1 MRSLFLKIFLW
12 FWGTVVTTAMA
23 FAALVRI
30 LGLGPESTPTRWH
43 LAWGAA
49 LLVSGGICY
58 LLTRYLTGPV
68 LRLRAAA
75 RRLAEGELTARAS
88 DVKPRH
94 DEIGELVR
102 DFNFMA
108 GRVEALVTSQRQL
121 ISDISHELRSPLARI
136 NATLGLARQRLGQNV
151 LFDRLERDT
160 ERLNEMIGRLLTLAR
175 LDMTTTVPDMW
186 QTDLKALVSNIVA
199 DAQWEARQRDCRV
212 DLVSDGN
219 CKIEANADLLR
230 SAAEN
235 VIRNAVRYTAS
246 GTAVEV
252 RLECHHGDDGDSA
265 IIRVSDRGPGV
276 PAAELSN
283 IFRPFYR
290 VADAR
295 DRQSGGVGLG
305 LAIAERVARVHGGS
319 VRAENRAGGGLEVV
333 LTVKFASA
341 GKSSETGQSS
351 AMPPPS
357 EAHPLPIANRKS

>member
-1 MRSLFLKIFLW
+1 VSMRSLFLKIFLW
-12 FWGTVVTTAMA
+12 FWGTVIITAMA
-23 FAALVRI
+23 FAALVLT
-30 LGLGPESTPTRWH
+30 LGLRPGAPPTRWH

-75 RRLAEGELTARAS
+75 KQLAGGDLTARAS
-88 DVKPRH
+88 DHRPRR

-121 ISDISHELRSPLARI
+121 ISDISHELRSPLARV

-151 LFDRLERDT
+151 LFDRMERDT

-175 LDMTTTVPDMW
+175 LDMTTTVPEM
-186 QTDLKALVSNIVA
+186 QRTDLKALVSEIVA
-199 DAQWEARQRDCRV
+199 DAQWEARERNCRV
-212 DLVSDGN
+212 DLVSDGD
-219 CKIEANADLLR
+219 CEIDANPDLLR

-235 VIRNAVRYTAS
+235 VIRNAIRYTAT

-252 RLECHHGDDGDSA
+252 HLECRQRENSDAA

-276 PAAELSN
+276 PATELSN
-283 IFRPFYR
+283 IFRAFYR

-319 VRAENRAGGGLEVV
+319 VHAENRAGGGLEVV
-333 LTVKFASA
+333 LTLK
-341 GKSSETGQSS
+341 
-351 AMPPPS
+351 
-357 EAHPLPIANRKS
+357 H

>member
-1 MRSLFLKIFLW
+1 MSIRSLLLKIFLW
-12 FWGTVVTTAMA
+12 FWGTVISTAMA
-23 FAALVRI
+23 FAALVLT
-30 LGLGPESTPTRWH
+30 LGLGPDATPTRWH
-43 LAWGAA
+43 IAWGAA

-75 RRLAEGELTARAS
+75 RRLAGGDLTARAS
-88 DVKPRH
+88 DRRPRR

-108 GRVEALVTSQRQL
+108 ERIEALVTSQRQL
-121 ISDISHELRSPLARI
+121 ISDISHELRSPLARV
-136 NATLGLARQRLGQNV
+136 NATLGLARQRLGDNP
-151 LFDRLERDT
+151 LFDRIERDT

-175 LDMTTTVPDMW
+175 LDMTDTSPEMRR
-186 QTDLKALVSNIVA
+186 TDLHALVSDIVS
-199 DAQWEARQRDCRV
+199 DAQWEAHERNCRI
-212 DLVSDGN
+212 DLVSDGD
-219 CKIEANADLLR
+219 CDVEANPDLLR

-235 VIRNAVRYTAS
+235 VIRNAVRYTAP

-252 RLECHHGDDGDSA
+252 HLECRHDDNGEAA

-276 PAAELSN
+276 PVTELSN

-295 DRQSGGVGLG
+295 DRESGGVGLG

-319 VRAENRAGGGLEVV
+319 VHAENRAGGGLEVV
-333 LTVKFASA
+333 FRFQHSA
-341 GKSSETGQSS
+341 QR
-351 AMPPPS
+351 
-357 EAHPLPIANRKS
+357 EAT

>member
-12 FWGTVVTTAMA
+12 FWITLIGTAAA
-23 FAALVRI
+23 FATLVFT
-30 LGLGPESTPTRWH
+30 LGLGPEAPPTGWH
-43 LAWGAA
+43 FAWGTA
-49 LLVSGGICY
+49 LLVSGVICY
-58 LLTRYLTGPV
+58 VLTRYLTGPV

-88 DVKPRH
+88 DTPPRR

-108 GRVEALVTSQRQL
+108 ERVEGLVTSQRQL

-151 LFDRLERDT
+151 LFDRLERDA
-160 ERLNEMIGRLLTLAR
+160 ERMNDMIGRLLTLAT
-175 LDMTTTVPDMW
+175 LEMTATSPEMRRIN
-186 QTDLKALVSNIVA
+186 LKALVADIVT
-199 DAQWEARQRDCRV
+199 DAQWEARERNCHV
-212 DLVSDGN
+212 ELVCNGECD
-219 CKIEANADLLR
+219 IEANPELLR

-235 VIRNAVRYTAS
+235 VIRNAVRYTAP

-252 RLECHHGDDGDSA
+252 QVDCQHRGNGDA
-265 IIRVSDRGPGV
+265 AMIRVSDRGPGV
-276 PAAELSN
+276 PNAELSN

-295 DRQSGGVGLG
+295 DRESGGVGLG

-319 VRAENRAGGGLEVV
+319 IHAENRAGGGLEVV
-333 LTVKFASA
+333 LSLNEVSSGVKP
-341 GKSSETGQSS
+341 E
-351 AMPPPS
+351 
-357 EAHPLPIANRKS
+357 